1 MHRLLSHDLWETLR
15 ALSSESEK
23 KWAAVSY
30 VTSDRNVAFGK
41 GDVVVVDASDT
52 AIVQGHTDASVL
64 DQAFR
69 RGAKLYSYPRLHSKL
84 MVLSGH
90 AVVGSANISA
100 SSADDLVE
108 AALVTDH
115 PSLVGEAI
123 AIISELSQQGDR
135 IDASFLSVIKIIQ
148 SAPIRIIDRVSLP
161 QRCHLS
167 IGVPIVQ
174 GLALRREAGG
184 LGSGSTR
191 GTAPPA
197 FALAPP
203 GLGEGDARAKAGG
216 AKGQPLWAVK
226 EIRADSAIQESR
238 SPAPAC
244 AVPTDRIRHRR
255 APHSLTATLANDR
268 SVPSQLPIGNGNGR
282 PPSIPELPTSRR
294 AAKPTCS
301 LQGLQC
307 FAQALVLDTK

>member
-135 IDASFLSVIKIIQ
+135 IDASFLSVIKIIH
-148 SAPIRIIDRVSLP
+148 SAPIRIIDRISLP

-174 GLALRREAGG
+174 GLAHR
-184 LGSGSTR
+184 SR
-191 GTAPPA
+191 G
-197 FALAPP
+197 
-203 GLGEGDARAKAGG
+203 
-216 AKGQPLWAVK
+216 
-226 EIRADSAIQESR
+226 
-238 SPAPAC
+238 
-244 AVPTDRIRHRR
+244 
-255 APHSLTATLANDR
+255 
-268 SVPSQLPIGNGNGR
+268 
-282 PPSIPELPTSRR
+282 
-294 AAKPTCS
+294 
-301 LQGLQC
+301 
-307 FAQALVLDTK
+307 